1 MASPIYFNNMYSTE
15 NVKEFTV
22 LEILKSIS
30 EYDIFQYYIGSKFK
44 IGTISSPFR
53 NDKNP
58 SFDIFYSPN
67 TVRKVMYK
75 DHGTGEIGSCFDL
88 VMRIYGVSF
97 GQCLNI
103 IDNDFQLNLNPFKTK
118 MDLTKGH
125 VGIPTG
131 VDVSKLQVPCKIR
144 VCRRKW
150 NTTTDKDFWKPF
162 GISASVLNKF
172 NVSPISAV
180 KVNNQWFRYRKDHPV
195 YCYHFGNYI
204 YKIYQ
209 PYSKEYK
216 WLTNCS
222 QSVIQG
228 WTQLPKNGE
237 FVIITKSL
245 KDVMVYHA
253 LGVPSIAP
261 QAESVIPNIDII
273 EQLSERFTYVISNYD
288 YDRMGMLSSQKMR
301 KLYGIQPIMFTPEYG
316 SKDAS
321 DFVKNNGIIELKE
334 IIDTII

>member
-1 MASPIYFNNMYSTE
+1 MYSTE

-30 EYDIFQYYIGSKFK
+30 EYDIFQYYIGRNFK

-53 NDKNP
+53 KDKNP

-67 TVRKVMYK
+67 TIRKIMYK
-75 DHGTGEIGSCFDL
+75 DHGTGETGSCFDL
-88 VMRIYGVSF
+88 VMRLYGVSF
-97 GQCLNI
+97 GQCLKI
-103 IDNDFQLNLNPFKTK
+103 IDNDFQLNLNPFDFK
-118 MDLTKGH
+118 MDLSKGYIG
-125 VGIPTG
+125 VTTG
-131 VDVSKLQVPCKIR
+131 VDASKLHVPCKIR

-162 GISASVLNKF
+162 GISVNTLKLF
-172 NVSPISAV
+172 EVSPVSAV
-180 KVNNQWFRYRKDHPV
+180 MVNNRWFRYRKDHPV
-195 YCYHFGNYI
+195 YCYHFGNYM

-209 PYSKEYK
+209 PYSEEYK

-228 WTQLPKNGE
+228 WTQLPEKGE
-237 FVIITKSL
+237 FVVITKSL
-245 KDVMVYHA
+245 KDVMVYHT
-253 LGVPSIAP
+253 LGISSIAP
-261 QAESVIPNIDII
+261 QAESVIPNADII
-273 EQLSERFTYVISNYD
+273 EKLSERFTYVISNYD

-301 KLYGIQPIMFTPEYG
+301 KQYGIQPIMFTPEYG

-334 IIDTII
+334 IIDSII